1 MDKRSILLLVTSGI
15 IFFLAIIFFCASVT
29 RQPKEK
35 VVRIYHSYKPSRDY
49 RRLKQLLDDG
59 QQVVRI
65 IDGDSKYSSATVIAR
80 RDHFDNSYYYMGLG
94 NQLNIGEKGCSE
106 DKFVAYCM
114 FNDLEY
120 LDFGDVVNQE
130 ETIIEDGK

>member
-1 MDKRSILLLVTSGI
+1 
-15 IFFLAIIFFCASVT
+15 
-29 RQPKEK
+29 
-35 VVRIYHSYKPSRDY
+35 VRIYHSYKLSRDY

-65 IDGDSKYSSATVIAR
+65 IDWDSKYGSATVIAR
-80 RDHFDNSYYYMGLG
+80 RDHLDDSYYYMGLG
-94 NQLNIGEKGCSE
+94 NQLSIGEKGCSE

-120 LDFGDVVNQE
+120 LDFGEIINQE